1 MYCSMN
7 KPYITFLFSLQFA
20 VVEGLATSLM
30 DAFPQYKLRE
40 HRSLFLLAIC
50 GSSFLV
56 GLFMVT
62 EVCTTK
68 YFKSNLQFT
77 KQSCY
82 NLLNK
87 LVNRWMY
94 NMWLMFLVLLML
106 NVYTYNISAHDKRFK
121 WLYLWFKVVSFKITS
136 FLPYFLFRYLLHDYS
151 HSGEVTP

>member
-1 MYCSMN
+1 MN

-62 EVCTTK
+62 EVCI
-68 YFKSNLQFT
+68 LQSISS
-77 KQSCY
+77 QIY
-82 NLLNK
+82 NSRN
-87 LVNRWMY
+87 N
-94 NMWLMFLVLLML
+94 
-106 NVYTYNISAHDKRFK
+106 
-121 WLYLWFKVVSFKITS
+121 
-136 FLPYFLFRYLLHDYS
+136 P
-151 HSGEVTP
+151 VTIC